1 IVSGGT
7 VAGGAFVPA
16 GASAPPADLMRR
28 AAPALEAVRAGVANL
43 PALLGPNGSGI
54 GSNSWV
60 VGGSRTATGKPLLAN
75 DPHLGPSMPGI
86 WYQMGLHCTCG
97 LNVEGYTFSGVP
109 GVVIGHNDRVA
120 WGFTNLGPD
129 VTDLYLEKL
138 DGDRYQV
145 GDSWRNLDKRTET
158 IKVAGGSPVTVTV
171 RTGKD
176 GPLLSDASDDLRTL
190 GAGYGVALR
199 WTALDPGRTMDALF
213 ALDTAAGWADFRQA
227 AERFEVPAQNMLY
240 ADVDGNIG

>member
-109 GVVIGHNDRVA
+109 GVVIGHNDRIA

-145 GDSWRNLDKRTET
+145 GDSWRDLDRRTET
-158 IKVAGGSPVTVTV
+158 ITVAGGTLVTVTV
-171 RTGKD
+171 RTSKD
-176 GPLLSDASDDLRTL
+176 GPLLSDASDDLRKL
-190 GAGYGVALR
+190 GGAYGLALK
-199 WTALDPGRTMDALF
+199 WTALPPGRTMDAVF
-213 ALDTAAGWADFRQA
+213 TLDAARGRAGLLHA
-227 AERFEVPAQNMLY
+227 GEHV
-240 ADVDGNIG
+240 